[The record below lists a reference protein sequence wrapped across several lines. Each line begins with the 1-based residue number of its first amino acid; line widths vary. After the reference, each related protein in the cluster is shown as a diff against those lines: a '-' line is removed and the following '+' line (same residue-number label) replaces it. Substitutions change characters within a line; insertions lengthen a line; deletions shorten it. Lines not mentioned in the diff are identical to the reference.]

1 MRELRQAGYGGL
13 IAIEYE
19 HKGPAEEDVRIEVE
33 YAAQAPLSR

>member
-1 MRELRQAGYGGL
+1 MRELRQAVYGGL

-19 HKGPAEEDVRIEVE
+19 HEGLVEEEPSIKLE